1 MCLVWGF
8 AWSRGVPGPGGV
20 HGPRGVCL
28 VWGGLCLVL
37 GGSWWRHSP
46 RRLLLRAVRILL
58 ECILV
63 LFMSLLS
70 SFVYNSFKRITLYYL
85 LINHQ
90 STRYILG
97 NLGLKCFNDEVSLSF
112 SCTQGYLLDILNSP
126 WPRSFFI
133 ESPACDDSTALL
145 AQIEARPQACTRGI
159 RRYVIN
165 Q

>member
-1 MCLVWGF
+1 MPGLGWG
-8 AWSRGVPGPGGV
+8 
-20 HGPRGVCL
+20 L
-28 VWGGLCLVL
+28 VWGGGCAWSGGVLVETPPHQDGYCCGRYASYWNAFL
-37 GGSWWRHSP
+37 S
-46 RRLLLRAVRILL
+46 LL
-58 ECILV
+58 
-63 LFMSLLS
+63 MPLLS
-70 SFVYNSFKRITLYYL
+70 SFVYNSFKRFTLYYL

-133 ESPACDDSTALL
+133 ESPACDDSTTLL

-165 Q
+165 E